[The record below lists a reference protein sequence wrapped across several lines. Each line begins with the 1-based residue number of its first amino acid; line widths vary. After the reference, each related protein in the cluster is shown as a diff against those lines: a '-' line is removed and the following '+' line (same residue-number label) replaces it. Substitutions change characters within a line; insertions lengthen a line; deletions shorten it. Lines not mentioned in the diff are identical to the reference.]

1 MMVFLIAFAVF
12 LLAFA
17 ALAISWFFNKETLKG
32 SCGGIANLMGEDG
45 KQCGCK
51 KPCEKRLKLEQD
63 ARAAQTRAESPIDF
77 KA

>member
-1 MMVFLIAFAVF
+1 MTIFLITFAVF

-17 ALAISWFFNKETLKG
+17 GLAISWFFNKATLKG

-45 KQCGCK
+45 KPCGCK
-51 KPCEKRLKLEQD
+51 KPCEKRLKREEE
-63 ARAAQTRAESPIDF
+63 ARATQAQIDF